1 MRNLTKRLC
10 TLALAFLLSLMALPV
25 HAAGNKGYVVTFRPG
40 EYGRFSPSYLQK
52 IEGTGYSYQFSKA
65 TGSLSILVPVGA
77 VLPDAPN
84 PSEIQLIETR
94 YEVLDAAPGYQN
106 GQPAAGDITTV
117 ASYGL
122 TKQGDTYGYTVRF
135 VDRETGAEVAP
146 ALQGVASNAA
156 TVTFSAP
163 TVTEF
168 TALAASQ
175 ALTIGADSSTNILT
189 FYYDP
194 VVHTNT
200 VTEEVPQYQQAP
212 GTAPGTPPGTT
223 PAAPEGEE
231 VPEEEPPLVPGPGSD
246 IPGEQIIPDPDVPEA
261 PSPNKSPLNPVM
273 VAGIGVAA
281 IALTTLAVVLI
292 CKRRGRKDAAQ

>member
-1 MRNLTKRLC
+1 M
-10 TLALAFLLSLMALPV
+10 
-25 HAAGNKGYVVTFRPG
+25 
-40 EYGRFSPSYLQK
+40 
-52 IEGTGYSYQFSKA
+52 
-65 TGSLSILVPVGA
+65 
-77 VLPDAPN
+77 
-84 PSEIQLIETR
+84 
-94 YEVLDAAPGYQN
+94 
-106 GQPAAGDITTV
+106 
-117 ASYGL
+117 
-122 TKQGDTYGYTVRF
+122 
-135 VDRETGAEVAP
+135 
-146 ALQGVASNAA
+146 
-156 TVTFSAP
+156 
-163 TVTEF
+163 TEF